1 MVLLLGDFNLLFDQN
16 KVRSR
21 DMEEAPVN
29 HQIKELTIWK
39 EKELMSS
46 EYIAYSRSSLY
57 RMSLKCHS
65 IPVQ

>member
-29 HQIKELTIWK
+29 HQIKELTI
-39 EKELMSS
+39 
-46 EYIAYSRSSLY
+46 
-57 RMSLKCHS
+57 
-65 IPVQ
+65 